1 MKSISLHEK
10 SPSVQPVNKVMTG
23 HRAADAKS
31 MNTETYISIKDLK
44 VGRYRQIFLIQKITH
59 NEAMLTASDNKF
71 AKVTLRDITGELEG
85 VVWNYDTA
93 LVEGQYYRMAVELK
107 LYKDNLGF
115 AVDSS
120 NITEVDTP
128 LNVHDYVKG
137 MSDAAL
143 AACAAEV
150 EEAFETMADEHYRN
164 VVGNAIHRLDLLH
177 ALKTSPYGLSGPLAY
192 RGGLLVH
199 VAGSLRLAKV
209 MAAQAKESE
218 TPLNIS
224 LVMATCIFRNI
235 GWHTSTCFINGYLR
249 PKDAFYMTG
258 INRASARYVDH
269 LMIHV
274 ESDLELTVP
283 EAKKQA
289 LENACNEPNEIKTI
303 EGRIA
308 AAADAMMNLLHFG
321 GDELRHKTQGNWT
334 NELFTGHNM
343 S

>member
-1 MKSISLHEK
+1 M
-10 SPSVQPVNKVMTG
+10 MTARKAG
-23 HRAADAKS
+23 DATS
-31 MNTETYISIKDLK
+31 MNTETYIAIKDLK
-44 VGRYRQIFLIQKITH
+44 AGRYKQIFLVQKITQ
-59 NEAMLTASDNKF
+59 NEAMVTASGGRF
-71 AKVTLRDITGELEG
+71 AKVTLGDITGKIEG
-85 VVWNYDTA
+85 VVWNYDNT

-107 LYKDNLGF
+107 PYKDDLEF
-115 AVDSS
+115 SVDASKLILS
-120 NITEVDTP
+120 VNTP
-128 LNVHDYVKG
+128 LNIHDYIKG

-164 VVGNAIHRLDLLH
+164 VIGNAIHSLDLLN
-177 ALKTSPYGLSGPLAY
+177 ALKTSPFGLSGPLAY

-224 LVMATCIFRNI
+224 LVMAACILRNI
-235 GWHTSTCFINGYLR
+235 GWHTTTSFTNGYLR
-249 PKDAFYMTG
+249 ARDAFYMTG

-269 LMIHV
+269 LMLHV
-274 ESDLELTVP
+274 ESDLELKVP

-289 LENACNEPNEIKTI
+289 LENSCNDVADIKTI

-308 AAADAMMNLLHFG
+308 ASADAMMNLLHFG
-321 GDELRHKTQGNWT
+321 GDELRSKTKGNWT
-334 NELFTGHNM
+334 NELFTGHV

>member
-1 MKSISLHEK
+1 M
-10 SPSVQPVNKVMTG
+10 PVLKVANTQ
-23 HRAADAKS
+23 D
-31 MNTETYISIKDLK
+31 MNTETYTAIKDLG
-44 VGRYRQIFLIQKITH
+44 VGRYCQVFLVAKITQ
-59 NEAMLTASDNKF
+59 NEAMLTSTGSRF
-71 AKVTLRDITGELEG
+71 ARAILRDITGEIEG
-85 VVWNYDTA
+85 VVWNYVP
-93 LVEGQYYRMAVELK
+93 LIEGQYYKMQVEIK
-107 LYKDNLGF
+107 LYKGELEF
-115 AVDSS
+115 AADYS
-120 NITEVDTP
+120 NIDAVDTP

-143 AACAAEV
+143 TACAATV
-150 EEAFETMADEHYRN
+150 EEAFEAMSDEHYRN

-209 MAAQAKESE
+209 MAVQAKESE

-224 LVMATCIFRNI
+224 LVMSACIFRNI
-235 GWHTSTCFINGYLR
+235 GWHTSTTFIGGYLR
-249 PKDAFYMTG
+249 PKDAFHMTG

-274 ESDLELTVP
+274 ENDLDMKVP

-289 LENACNEPNEIKTI
+289 LENACNEITSIKTI

-308 AAADAMMNLLHFG
+308 ASADAMMDLLHFG
-321 GDELRHKTQGNWT
+321 GDALRSKTKGNWT
-334 NELFTGHNM
+334 NEIFTGHN

>member
-1 MKSISLHEK
+1 MKSTSLPAR
-10 SPSVQPVNKVMTG
+10 SLDAQPVNRGMIERRV
-23 HRAADAKS
+23 ADATD
-31 MNTETYISIKDLK
+31 MNTETYVAIKDLK
-44 VGRYRQIFLIQKITH
+44 AGRYRQIFLVQKVTQ
-59 NEAMLTASDNKF
+59 NEAMLTTSGSRF
-71 AKVTLRDITGELEG
+71 AKATLRDITGEIEG
-85 VVWNYDTA
+85 VVWNYDST

-107 LYKDNLGF
+107 PYKDDLEF
-115 AVDSS
+115 SVDTSKVV
-120 NITEVDTP
+120 EVDTP
-128 LNVHDYVKG
+128 LNIHDYVKG

-143 AACAAEV
+143 AACAADV

-164 VVGNAIHRLDLLH
+164 VVGNAIHRLDMLH

-209 MAAQAKESE
+209 MAVQAKESE

-224 LVMATCIFRNI
+224 LVMAACIFRNI
-235 GWHTSTCFINGYLR
+235 GWHTSTCYVNGYLR

-274 ESDLELTVP
+274 ENDLEIQVP

-289 LENACNEPNEIKTI
+289 LENSCNEMTDIKTI

-308 AAADAMMNLLHFG
+308 ASADSMMNLLHFG
-321 GDELRHKTQGNWT
+321 GDALRRKTKGNWT
-334 NELFTGHNM
+334 NELFTGHNV
-343 S
+343 